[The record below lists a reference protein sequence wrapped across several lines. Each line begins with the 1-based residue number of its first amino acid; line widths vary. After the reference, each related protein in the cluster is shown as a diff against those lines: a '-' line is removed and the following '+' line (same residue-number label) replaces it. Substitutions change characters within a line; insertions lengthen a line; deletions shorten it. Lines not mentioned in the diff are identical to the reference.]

1 MSIILAS
8 SPLLNYLNNIG
19 PLHIFIKMIQTRFI
33 ILLSKL
39 QKMVS
44 RVFTEEVVKI
54 FTIIEIGIKE
64 NRTT

>member
-19 PLHIFIKMIQTRFI
+19 ALHIFIKMIHTRFI

-54 FTIIEIGIKE
+54 FTITEIGIKE